1 MIVSVLREIDWR
13 RGKWGREKKNTRGSK
28 CNVTADPSA
37 FRHGHFHFHHADPT
51 PITLP
56 GAGEAREQAK
66 PVEEAHPAEDV
77 AKVK

>member
-1 MIVSVLREIDWR
+1 MSWLGRNHKLGLDQSVCRGIGWL
-13 RGKWGREKKNTRGSK
+13 RGKLEKKKKIHTRGPK

-56 GAGEAREQAK
+56 GAGEAGEQGRK
-66 PVEEAHPAEDV
+66 
-77 AKVK
+77 